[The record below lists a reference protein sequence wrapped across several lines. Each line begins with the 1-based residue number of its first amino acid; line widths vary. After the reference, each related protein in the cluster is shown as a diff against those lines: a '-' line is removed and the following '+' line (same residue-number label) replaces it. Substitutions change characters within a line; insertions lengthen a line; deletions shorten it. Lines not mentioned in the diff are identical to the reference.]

1 MDNYSLLAEAIIK
14 QAADDYARALRG
26 EYVRGRKPEKM
37 IAEVRDFFFSDW
49 YALMTNVDPH
59 YLVEQLDKAYANEC
73 RFLAEARRHKGSELY
88 QKYYFECPVCHNPV
102 AYVRIGKRRNSYVCN
117 QEKIWISK
125 QE

>member
-59 YLVEQLDKAYANEC
+59 YLVEQLEKDYANEC

-88 QKYYFECPVCHNPV
+88 QKYYFECPVCHNQV
-102 AYVRIGKRRNSYVCN
+102 AYVRIGKRRNSYVC
-117 QEKIWISK
+117 EKEKVWISK

>member
-1 MDNYSLLAEAIIK
+1 MDNYLLLAEAIIA
-14 QAADDYARALRG
+14 QAAEDYARALRG
-26 EYVRGRKPEKM
+26 EFIRGRKPERM
-37 IAEVRDFFFSDW
+37 LAEVRRFFFSDW

-59 YLVEQLDKAYANEC
+59 YLVEQLEKNYANEC
-73 RFLAEARRHKGSELY
+73 RFLEEARRHKGNELY